1 MVPCVQL
8 LKESLLVLRPL
19 HGSDMLSGSLSH
31 PAYNGGTGK
40 VITVHIPVLKRG
52 NWGRALIG
60 S

>member
-40 VITVHIPVLKRG
+40 IITVDIPVLKRG
-52 NWGRALIG
+52 N
-60 S
+60 